1 MQHTFQLVPKT
12 TVLTRY
18 QLASRIYESPEAFHD
33 ITDPDTWYYV
43 HEGNLNINGHFD
55 LESDTLSNG
64 PDNKYMEGYIIDG
77 DLHVSGNIINDNGD
91 YGPILYVTGN
101 ITCQSLL
108 IGGAPT
114 RVTGDI
120 IAKEMIL
127 LHYNHGWM
135 ICDGV
140 FRAPVMVVND
150 YHLPEAN
157 KDISHFYYNDRDPE
171 MPAENECLEDDNGDD
186 VISPN
191 LSRLLNDPLTTT
203 FEEIQRDLAAGETVL
218 APVERNAS
226 WYLHRV
232 QRNYSDLKRVPALYK
247 TPALCQAA
255 LQKGIGALQYFPEA
269 LLTPTLA
276 FEVAAIDGM
285 ALRYL
290 PEELITSELCHLAVK
305 HGALLRHDIPERF
318 YDADI
323 ILQAVRYR
331 DFQMEFVPVAFI
343 TEELLVE
350 YVKIGRGAW
359 LDKYCQSA
367 NISKERVLQ
376 TVMDG
381 GFNCLEPVFSWHL
394 SATTYQYAKAK
405 YDTPENQLDWDA
417 LMQRFGNKV
426 KRVTNT

>member
-12 TVLTRY
+12 TVITRY
-18 QLASRIYESPEAFHD
+18 QLDSRIFESPEAFHEL
-33 ITDPDTWYYV
+33 TDPDTWYYL
-43 HEGNLNINGHFD
+43 HEGNLNINGHFVIELD
-55 LESDTLSNG
+55 NLPEG
-64 PDNKYMEGYIIDG
+64 PDGKHIEGYIIDG
-77 DLHVSGNIINDNGD
+77 DLHVSGNIINDIGD
-91 YGPILYVTGN
+91 YGPVLYVAGN

-135 ICDGV
+135 KCDGV

-157 KDISHFYYNDRDPE
+157 KNITQFYYNDRDPE
-171 MPAENECLEDDNGDD
+171 MPAENECQEDDNGDD

-191 LSRLLNDPLTTT
+191 LSHLLNDQLTTT
-203 FEEIQRDLAAGETVL
+203 FEEIQQDLAAGETVL
-218 APVERNAS
+218 APVERDAN
-226 WYLHRV
+226 WYLQRV
-232 QRNYSDLKRVPALYK
+232 QRNYNDLKRVPTTYK
-247 TPALCQAA
+247 TPELCHAA
-255 LQKGIGALQYFPEA
+255 LQKGIGALKYFPQA
-269 LLTPTLA
+269 MLTPALA
-276 FEVAAIDGM
+276 VEVAAIDGM

-290 PEELITSELCHLAVK
+290 PDELITSELCHLAVK
-305 HGALLRHDIPERF
+305 HGALLRSDIPEQF

-323 ILQAVRYR
+323 ILQSVRYR
-331 DFQMEFVPVAFI
+331 DFQMEYVPVAYI
-343 TEELLVE
+343 TEELMAE

-359 LDKYCQSA
+359 LDRYCQSA

-376 TVMDG
+376 SVIDS
-381 GFNCLEPVFSWHL
+381 GFNSLEPVFSWHL

-405 YDTPENQLDWDA
+405 YDTPEYRTEWDN
-417 LMQRFGNKV
+417 LILRFGNKV